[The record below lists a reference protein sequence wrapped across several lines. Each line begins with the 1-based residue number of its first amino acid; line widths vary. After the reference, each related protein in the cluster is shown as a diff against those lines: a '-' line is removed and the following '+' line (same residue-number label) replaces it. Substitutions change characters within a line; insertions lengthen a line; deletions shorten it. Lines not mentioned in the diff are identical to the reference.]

1 VTPDRQIAFIVPD
14 DIDNPA
20 RPTGGNEYDRRLIAG
35 LRDDGWT
42 VDARHVAGS
51 DALERAIVD
60 LADRSVVVVDGLLA
74 VPAAGVLT
82 AQAARLRLVMLMHMS
97 MTVAPPGHDRPG
109 AAAAERSVLG
119 VAAAVITTSE
129 WLRRQIVARHCV
141 DPERV
146 SAAPPGVEQAPVAL
160 PSPSGN
166 RLLCVAP
173 VAPHKGHDVLVDA
186 LAQLSE
192 LAWTCTCAGSL
203 DRDADFATTVRAS
216 VAEQGVADR
225 IVFAGVRTRSELADH
240 YAASDLLVLPTRSE
254 SYGMVLTEAL
264 ARGLPVVASDVGGVV
279 EAATGAT
286 ARVGARAA
294 FPGAL
299 VPPADAD
306 ALAEQLRLWLTDAGI
321 RAEWRRRAQQRRLTL
336 PGWGVSLRSAKS
348 AIERV
353 SAQHV
358 P

>member
-1 VTPDRQIAFIVPD
+1 VTPDRPITFVVPD
-14 DIDNPA
+14 GIDSAA
-20 RPTGGNEYDRRLIAG
+20 RPSGGNEYDRRLIAG
-35 LRDDGWT
+35 LRDDGWA
-42 VDARHVAGS
+42 VDVRPVAGP
-51 DALERAIVD
+51 DAVEHAIAGLTD
-60 LADRSVVVVDGLLA
+60 ASVVLVDGLLA
-74 VPAAGVLT
+74 APAAGVLA

-97 MTVAPPGHDRPG
+97 MVVAPPGHDQPG

-119 VAAAVITTSE
+119 GAAAIVTTSE
-129 WLRRQIVARHCV
+129 WLRQQIVTRQCIDA
-141 DPERV
+141 DRV
-146 SAAPPGVEQAPVAL
+146 SAAPPGVEQAPAAL

-186 LAQLSE
+186 LARLSE
-192 LAWTCTCAGSL
+192 LEWTCRCVGSL
-203 DRDADFATTVRAS
+203 DRDADFATTVRA
-216 VAEQGVADR
+216 ALARHGIADKM
-225 IVFAGVRTRSELADH
+225 VFAGVRTRSELAGD

-286 ARVGARAA
+286 MRAGSA

-299 VPPADAD
+299 VPPDDPD
-306 ALAEQLRLWLTDAGI
+306 ALAGQLRIWLTDAGT
-321 RAEWRRRAQQRRLTL
+321 RAEWRRRARERRVRLR
-336 PGWGVSLRSAKS
+336 GWDVTVRSA
-348 AIERV
+348 ARVIERA
-353 SAQHV
+353 SAQRV